1 MKLSEINQ
9 SNYQPTGSSTPQ
21 PPKWGAR
28 RHVKS
33 PPYGGFRGLIYS
45 GDLGV
50 KKLKKKLLLLLLF
63 MILLAYPSCHPNRLK
78 TSEKEL
84 TKLIR
89 TQEKEKGEAQRNAMQ
104 KRSADTL
111 SNLSHGFVHKED
123 RSVDPANPPVV
134 LDFSDDIPVRQIKLS
149 AIASKIRYIVL
160 QVPDDSLYFSW
171 GTSLHFTS
179 ENIVVNNN
187 LGINLFSADGK
198 FIETICKNHVT
209 PEERIAGNFSR
220 ETFRGAWVNHV
231 YTAGNSVYYKY
242 TDYPGEQVWLFRF
255 SPDNNLP
262 LMVPA
267 NSSEIKPQNFAKGD
281 IITSGKLVAE
291 KEATG
296 LESTNI
302 FAISDNFYAGL
313 PPNNLRAFGKNIPML
328 TIFNAKGDTLCK
340 FRQYD
345 NLETPVT
352 SSLIRSFSNSSW
364 SLGDVA
370 TFQGSFNDTIFRI
383 YVPNR
388 LKPAF
393 VFNFGEHKITAEDW
407 LHVNRSLSGRIGITD
422 IIETSRYLFI
432 DIRYYTTDKLK
443 DARNEKVIYDKE
455 KKELFKLAGKNGKV
469 STVNTPPPPPSSN
482 ISPPV
487 TGSTGLLLENDL
499 DGGLAFW
506 PRYVTNDD
514 KLVRVVR
521 PEELISHIRN
531 SDFKNHNN
539 SRLADFVKSLK
550 TGGREIVLMVVE

>member
-1 MKLSEINQ
+1 MKIRSI
-9 SNYQPTGSSTPQ
+9 
-21 PPKWGAR
+21 
-28 RHVKS
+28 H
-33 PPYGGFRGLIYS
+33 FIII
-45 GDLGV
+45 
-50 KKLKKKLLLLLLF
+50 LF
-63 MILLAYPSCHPNRLK
+63 IFTSASCHPNRLK

-84 TKLIR
+84 VKEMQIR
-89 TQEKEKGEAQRNAMQ
+89 EKEKKGEIQRNALE
-104 KRSADTL
+104 KRFADTL
-111 SNLSHGFVHKED
+111 SNLSAGIVYKED
-123 RSVDPANPPVV
+123 RSIDPALPPIV
-134 LDFSDDIPVRQIKLS
+134 LDFSGDIPVRQIKLS

-160 QVPDDSLYFSW
+160 QVPDDSLFFTW
-171 GTSLHFTS
+171 GSTLHFTGD
-179 ENIVVNNN
+179 NIVVNNN
-187 LGINLFSADGK
+187 LGINLFSTDGK
-198 FIETICKNHVT
+198 FIQTICKNYVT
-209 PEERIAGNFSR
+209 PDERTAGNFSR

-242 TDYPGEQVWLFRF
+242 TDYPGEQVSLFRF

-267 NSSEIKPQNFAKGD
+267 NSSEIKSQNFAKGD
-281 IITSGKLVAE
+281 IITSGKLVTE

-302 FAISDNFYAGL
+302 FAISDNCYAGL

-328 TIFNAKGDTLCK
+328 TIFNANGDTLCK

-407 LHVNRSLSGRIGITD
+407 LHVNKSLSGKIGITD

-432 DIRYYTTDKLK
+432 DICYYTTDKLK

-455 KKELFKLAGKNGKV
+455 KKELYRLAGKNGEV
-469 STVNTPPPPPSSN
+469 SITATPPPPPSSN
-482 ISPPV
+482 IQPPI

-499 DGGLAFW
+499 DGSLSFW
-506 PRYVTNDD
+506 PRYVTYDG
-514 KLVRVVR
+514 KMVRMVR

-531 SDFKNHNN
+531 ADFTNQ
-539 SRLADFVKSLK
+539 SSSLVSFVKSLK
-550 TGGREIVLMVVE
+550 TGGREIVLMIVE